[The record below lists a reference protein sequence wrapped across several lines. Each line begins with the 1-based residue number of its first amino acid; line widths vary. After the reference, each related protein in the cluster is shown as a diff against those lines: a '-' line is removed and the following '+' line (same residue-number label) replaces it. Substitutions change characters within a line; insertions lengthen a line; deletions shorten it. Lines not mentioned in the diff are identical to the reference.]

1 MTEKI
6 SFASDYMEGAH
17 PNILK
22 RLADTNWQKM
32 PGYGFDEIY
41 LSAKERIRKACEAP
55 NAEVEFLIGGTQT
68 NAVMIDALLASYQGV
83 IAADTGHISVHEAG
97 AIEFGGHKVLTVPA
111 KEGKIAAD
119 QIVAYAADYHN
130 DANHDH
136 MVMPGMVYLSQPT
149 EFGTLYSK
157 AELQAIHDVCRQY
170 DMKLYVDGARLS
182 YALACPENDVTM
194 ADLAKLCDAF
204 YIGGTK
210 CGALIGEAVV
220 IPDAKLIPHLF
231 TLIKQH
237 GALLAKGRLLGIQFD
252 ELFKDD
258 LYVKIAKEA
267 IDYANQIRQCLKEN
281 DYQLYYSSPTNQ
293 TFFVIENQKMQELA
307 QHAEFSFWERYD
319 ENHTIIR
326 FATSWASTKTDV
338 DQLCELI
345 AKLT

>member
-32 PGYGFDEIY
+32 PGYGFDEIS

-210 CGALIGEAVV
+210 CGALIAEAVV

-231 TLIKQH
+231 TIIKQH

-281 DYQLYYSSPTNQ
+281 GYQLYYSSPTNQ

-307 QHAEFSFWERYD
+307 QHAEFSFWEKYD

-326 FATSWASTKTDV
+326 FATSWASKKADV

-345 AKLT
+345 AKLA

>member
-32 PGYGFDEIY
+32 PGYGFDEIS

-182 YALACPENDVTM
+182 YALACPENDVLSCVMPST
-194 ADLAKLCDAF
+194 LAVPNA
-204 YIGGTK
+204 
-210 CGALIGEAVV
+210 
-220 IPDAKLIPHLF
+220 
-231 TLIKQH
+231 
-237 GALLAKGRLLGIQFD
+237 
-252 ELFKDD
+252 EL
-258 LYVKIAKEA
+258 
-267 IDYANQIRQCLKEN
+267 
-281 DYQLYYSSPTNQ
+281 
-293 TFFVIENQKMQELA
+293 
-307 QHAEFSFWERYD
+307 
-319 ENHTIIR
+319 
-326 FATSWASTKTDV
+326 
-338 DQLCELI
+338 
-345 AKLT
+345 

>member
-1 MTEKI
+1 MVSMK
-6 SFASDYMEGAH
+6 SPYQLKNGFAKLVG
-17 PNILK
+17 
-22 RLADTNWQKM
+22 Q
-32 PGYGFDEIY
+32 
-41 LSAKERIRKACEAP
+41 
-55 NAEVEFLIGGTQT
+55 VEFLIGGTQT

-97 AIEFGGHKVLTVPA
+97 AIEFGGHKILTVPA

-182 YALACPENDVTM
+182 YALACPENDVNM

-231 TLIKQH
+231 TIIKQH

-281 DYQLYYSSPTNQ
+281 GYQLYYSSPTNQ
-293 TFFVIENQKMQELA
+293 TFFC
-307 QHAEFSFWERYD
+307 D
-319 ENHTIIR
+319 
-326 FATSWASTKTDV
+326 
-338 DQLCELI
+338 
-345 AKLT
+345 